1 MEGGNHQASGPVD
14 QLLNLIDG
22 KPKGQLT
29 ENLLQGE
36 SSETFGIDNGL
47 HICQSFGWPLQCT
60 VQVKTS
66 GVFSPWQICPSGSL
80 AILLLPFPFYSFDS
94 QYHILRF
101 SVVVG

>member
-22 KPKGQLT
+22 KAKGPLT

-47 HICQSFGWPLQCT
+47 HISVIWVASAVYC
-60 VQVKTS
+60 TS
-66 GVFSPWQICPSGSL
+66 G
-80 AILLLPFPFYSFDS
+80 D
-94 QYHILRF
+94 
-101 SVVVG
+101 